1 MWVGGATV
9 QLMAETD
16 GVDAILEQWHRERPD
31 LDPSPIGV
39 IGRIS
44 RLSREIERRLEP
56 VYAASGLEPGWY
68 DVLATLRRAGPPY
81 RLRPT
86 DFAATLMLTTSGTTK
101 RLDRLEAAGYVTREP
116 DPGDRRG
123 VLIALTPQGRRL
135 VEEAA
140 VTHLANERRILSGLT
155 AAEQR
160 QLADLLRKLSVTLP
174 PQEKTS
180 RPAAGR
186 LLLGV
191 RLGRVPEPHS
201 QPAVTVHP
209 LTRRRRLADDQAL
222 DRHRMRRQL
231 DRLHMQADP
240 AEHLHAGPVE
250 QSADIRHDHPG
261 RPIPI
266 RLPRFL
272 ICPGPPLT
280 QADVG
285 PRRPPPGR
293 GQTLP
298 GPRETDRLV
307 IRFPAG
313 RVG

>member
-1 MWVGGATV
+1 MRAGRATV
-9 QLMAETD
+9 QLMADTD

-31 LDPSPIGV
+31 LDASPIGV

-180 RPAAGR
+180 RPAARR
-186 LLLGV
+186 LLLGA
-191 RLGRVPEPHS
+191 RLGRVPEPHG

-209 LTRRRRLADDQAL
+209 LARGRRLADD
-222 DRHRMRRQL
+222 
-231 DRLHMQADP
+231 
-240 AEHLHAGPVE
+240 
-250 QSADIRHDHPG
+250 
-261 RPIPI
+261 
-266 RLPRFL
+266 
-272 ICPGPPLT
+272 
-280 QADVG
+280 
-285 PRRPPPGR
+285 
-293 GQTLP
+293 
-298 GPRETDRLV
+298 
-307 IRFPAG
+307 
-313 RVG
+313 